1 MRCDWLPRS
10 CRIAMTD
17 LRSTK
22 AKQYRRHYKASKWK
36 RIREAQLRMQ
46 PLCEYCLQSEIV
58 EPATV
63 VHHGDGGH
71 KGDMNRFW
79 NGPFVS
85 LCKPCHDRDG
95 QREDLGQT
103 VIRFDAEGW
112 PIG

>member
-1 MRCDWLPRS
+1 MTDPRS
-10 CRIAMTD
+10 VE
-17 LRSTK
+17 
-22 AKQYRRHYKASKWK
+22 AKKYRARYKSAKWR

-71 KGDMNRFW
+71 KGNELKFW
-79 NGPFVS
+79 TGPFVS
-85 LCKPCHDRDG
+85 LCKEHHDRDA

>member
-1 MRCDWLPRS
+1 
-10 CRIAMTD
+10 MTD
-17 LRSTK
+17 SRSAE
-22 AKQYRRHYKASKWK
+22 AKKYRRHYKSAKWK
-36 RIREAQLRMQ
+36 RIREAQLQMQ

-63 VHHGDGGH
+63 VHHGEGGH
-71 KGDMNRFW
+71 KGDEKRFW
-79 NGPFVS
+79 TGPFVS
-85 LCKPCHDRDG
+85 LCKACHDRDG

>member
-1 MRCDWLPRS
+1 
-10 CRIAMTD
+10 MTD
-17 LRSTK
+17 QRSAE
-22 AKQYRRHYKASKWK
+22 AKQYRRHYKSAKWS
-36 RIREAQLRMQ
+36 RVREAQLRMQ

-63 VHHGDGGH
+63 VHHGEGGH
-71 KGDMNRFW
+71 KGNEHKFW
-79 NGPFVS
+79 TGPFVS
-85 LCKPCHDRDG
+85 LCAACHNRDG